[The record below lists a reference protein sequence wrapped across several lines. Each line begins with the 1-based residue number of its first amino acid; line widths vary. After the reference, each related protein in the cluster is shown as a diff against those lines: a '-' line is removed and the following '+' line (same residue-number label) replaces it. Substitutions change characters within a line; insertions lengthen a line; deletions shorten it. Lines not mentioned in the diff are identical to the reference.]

1 MRAYIFTA
9 DLFIASTLFLMMLI
23 SFSQL
28 YVEKSI
34 SASNRV
40 ELKELRTYGLLLDV
54 ASKEKKGALI
64 GNMELYKLHVCNKNE
79 CEKGVITGDYGVW
92 RE

>member
-23 SFSQL
+23 MFSQL

-34 SASNRV
+34 NAANKV
-40 ELKELRTYGLLLDV
+40 ELRELKTYGLLLDV
-54 ASKEKKGALI
+54 AGDEKRNALAS
-64 GNMELYKLHVCNKNE
+64 NMELYKLHVCNKSE
-79 CEKGVITGDYGVW
+79 CEKGVIIGDYGVW
-92 RE
+92 KG